1 MFDLLFVTKIADDVL
16 LVGVHDFNLTV
27 AVGLLQ
33 VVHAKTEPP
42 LLILDRHVQIRIRE
56 VFGARKLVALRAVVK
71 SLLGG
76 TVIIRT
82 RRRIAEHLLPQRQTL
97 PIPTAVAGYAV
108 VVAFAAERAAGID
121 LLLLFLGKSFSLQ
134 GIGKLKPVFRKL
146 FFNL

>member
-1 MFDLLFVTKIADDVL
+1 MFGLLFVTKIADDVL
-16 LVGVHDFNLTV
+16 FVGVHDFHLTV

-33 VVHAKTEPP
+33 VVHAKPEPP
-42 LLILDRHVQIRIRE
+42 LLILNRHVRIRIRK
-56 VFGARKLVALRAVVK
+56 VFGTRELVALRAVVK
-71 SLLGG
+71 SLLGR

-108 VVAFAAERAAGID
+108 VVAFAAERAAGVD
-121 LLLLFLGKSFSLQ
+121 FLLLLLGKSFPLQ
-134 GIGKLKPVFRKL
+134 RIGKLKPVFRKF